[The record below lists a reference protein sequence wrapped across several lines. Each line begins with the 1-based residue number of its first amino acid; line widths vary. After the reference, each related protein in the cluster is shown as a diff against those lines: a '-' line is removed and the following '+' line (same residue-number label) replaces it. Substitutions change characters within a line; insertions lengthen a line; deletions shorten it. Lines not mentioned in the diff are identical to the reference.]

1 MIDPVFEQVGRDLS
15 LIEKLGLNLKFVLET
30 HVHADHITGASLI
43 KSKKDIK
50 IVYGSKTGVH
60 GADIYLDDNEILKL
74 GYESIQALHTPGHT
88 SGCTSYYVEGYIF
101 TGDTLFIDGTGR
113 TDFQGGSSSDTFD
126 SVTKKIYNF
135 PNDTIVFPGHNYNGL
150 TMSTIGEEKKSNPNV
165 GLHIKKED
173 FILNESKKERPY
185 PKRFDVAVPANMK
198 CGKK

>member
-1 MIDPVFEQVGRDLS
+1 MLLLFQNLATLEDKSVFLFVFLIPLS
-15 LIEKLGLNLKFVLET
+15 VVCQLNRYSE
-30 HVHADHITGASLI
+30 A
-43 KSKKDIK
+43 
-50 IVYGSKTGVH
+50 
-60 GADIYLDDNEILKL
+60 N
-74 GYESIQALHTPGHT
+74 
-88 SGCTSYYVEGYIF
+88 
-101 TGDTLFIDGTGR
+101 TLFIDGTGR